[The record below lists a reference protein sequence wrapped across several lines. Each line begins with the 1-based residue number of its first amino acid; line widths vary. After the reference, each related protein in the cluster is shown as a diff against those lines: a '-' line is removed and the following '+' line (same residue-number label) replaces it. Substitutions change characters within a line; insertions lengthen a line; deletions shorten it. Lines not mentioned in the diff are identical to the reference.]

1 VLEFLGGN
9 SYRAAAPVLQIQVFA
24 LIPVFLAHTLQL
36 GLISIRRQGALA
48 TASGFALALVLAV
61 GLWLVPSY
69 GAKGGAVAAVVAEA
83 AYVVVLLGVLGRSD
97 RSLVPNFGFA
107 WKVILA
113 SLLAAVS
120 VLVTGLPALV
130 SGVLGAAVFAVVITL
145 SRALPNEVIDAFR
158 VRAGR

>member
-1 VLEFLGGN
+1 M
-9 SYRAAAPVLQIQVFA
+9 
-24 LIPVFLAHTLQL
+24 
-36 GLISIRRQGALA
+36 
-48 TASGFALALVLAV
+48 
-61 GLWLVPSY
+61 
-69 GAKGGAVAAVVAEA
+69 VAEA